1 MPAPAAMP
9 AASRNSSAR
18 SPSWWKKSA
27 KRKKKKPSPPRP
39 RVRRKPRNPPRL
51 LRKNLRPKRPRRKLP
66 NGSESQSDRPS
77 SGRQPY
83 LGLALV
89 CGQKGIRQAAA
100 GGHQDPRIS
109 QRQAEGRRGLPHRDR
124 APAQEVPRHHSFG
137 PSGRGD
143 RQEGRRHREAEE
155 RRAEVHRR

>member
-1 MPAPAAMP
+1 
-9 AASRNSSAR
+9 
-18 SPSWWKKSA
+18 KSA
-27 KRKKKKPSPPRP
+27 KRKRKKPSPLPPKARG
-39 RVRRKPRNPPRL
+39 RQKPRNLLRL
-51 LRKNLRPKRPRRKLP
+51 LPRNLRPKKPRSRPRRKLP

-137 PSGRGD
+137 PS
-143 RQEGRRHREAEE
+143 
-155 RRAEVHRR
+155 